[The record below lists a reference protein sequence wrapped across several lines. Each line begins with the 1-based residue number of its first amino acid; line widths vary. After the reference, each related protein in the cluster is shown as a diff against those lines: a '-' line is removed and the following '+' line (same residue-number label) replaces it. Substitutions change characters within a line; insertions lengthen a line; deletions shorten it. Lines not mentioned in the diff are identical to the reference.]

1 MNKLLFL
8 CLAFV
13 LSCKT
18 NVSDKSSQDLKPQ
31 ILITSS
37 QGGGDSEGFVIIRDQ
52 QQLLAEVAKRNTVED
67 GSKSAYPAISDK
79 NKIIIYDLGSF
90 SSGDH
95 RITEIKKASVENNV
109 LTLEVPEYKS
119 GGMEIMMVSNPW
131 MLISVPSEKS
141 FTSIKLTY
149 SKL

>member
-8 CLAFV
+8 FLAFI

-18 NVSDKSSQDLKPQ
+18 NVSDKPSQDLKPN

-37 QGGGDSEGFVIIRDQ
+37 QGGAESEGFVILKDQ

-67 GSKSAYPAISDK
+67 GDKPGYPTISDK

-90 SSGDH
+90 GSGDH

-119 GGMEIMMVSNPW
+119 GGMEIMMISNPW
-131 MLISVPSEKS
+131 ILIPVPSDKT
-141 FTSIKLTY
+141 FTSVKITY

>member
-8 CLAFV
+8 CFAFI

-18 NVSDKSSQDLKPQ
+18 TVSDKPTQGIKPR

-37 QGGGDSEGFVIIRDQ
+37 QGGAESEGFVIVKDQ
-52 QQLLAEVAKRNTVED
+52 QQLLAEIAKRNTVDD
-67 GSKSAYPAISDK
+67 GHKQGYPAITDK
-79 NKIIIYDLGSF
+79 NKIVIYDLGSF

-119 GGMEIMMVSNPW
+119 GGMEMMMISNPW
-131 MLISVPSEKS
+131 MVVSVPTDQS
-141 FTSIKLTY
+141 FTSVKITY

>member
-8 CLAFV
+8 CLAFI

-18 NVSDKSSQDLKPQ
+18 NVSDRSSQNLKPS
-31 ILITSS
+31 ILVTSS
-37 QGGGDSEGFVIIRDQ
+37 QGGAKSQGFVIIKDQ
-52 QQLLAEVAKRNTVED
+52 QQLLAEISKRNTVED
-67 GSKSAYPAISDK
+67 GQKTDYPAISDK
-79 NKIIIYDLGSF
+79 NKIVIYDLGNF

-95 RITEIKKASVENNV
+95 RITEIKKASIENNI

-119 GGMEIMMVSNPW
+119 GGMEIMMISNPW
-131 MLISVPSEKS
+131 VLISVPSDKS
-141 FTSIKLTY
+141 FTSVKLTY